1 MKNLFEIY
9 NKNIMNNEIW
19 KQVVVDDIEC
29 EYEISN
35 QGNLRH
41 SKTLE
46 PRTFSKHRGCYTCKI
61 KIGTELKMVR
71 IARLVALHFLDN
83 NENLRF
89 IKHINDNVYDNR
101 VENLKW
107 SETSLNDG
115 PFIKKPPTLKVHP
128 IEDLEGEVWK
138 TLILDGNEWNY
149 EVSTLGRVRVK
160 NTKRVNSLSKRGGYL
175 GTSLQY
181 GQKRSAYLVHR
192 LVAFTFIPNDDT
204 TKTCVNH
211 KNHNPIDNRVENL
224 EWISISDNNKHSY
237 TRPDRKSVKKTVIRY
252 DLDGTNPKR
261 YERVNDTREEFGS
274 HVSACLNGKV
284 KTAYGYIWKYESE
297 QPNKVSIDSLD
308 LSNYKVV
315 DNHKNFLI
323 SNDGKVYN
331 TTRQSFLTPRK
342 SGGYMGVVLD
352 KKGYT
357 IHGLVARHFIP
368 NDDVQKN
375 LVNHKDGD
383 KMNNCVENLEWV
395 TQSENVQHAFDTNLR
410 ADNKSVAQYT
420 LDNVLVATHNS
431 CNDAS
436 RALKLDKDVGSQIG
450 RSCKKSG
457 LYRGFIW
464 KFV

>member
-1 MKNLFEIY
+1 MDI
-9 NKNIMNNEIW
+9 EIW
-19 KQVVVDDIEC
+19 KQVIIDNIEC
-29 EYEISN
+29 DYEISN

-41 SKTLE
+41 NKTLE
-46 PRTFSKHRGCYTCKI
+46 PRAFSKHRGCYTCKI
-61 KIGTELKMVR
+61 KVGKELKLVR
-71 IARLVALHFLDN
+71 IARLVAEYFLTN
-83 NENLRF
+83 EENLRF
-89 IKHINDNVYDNR
+89 IKHINGNVYDNR

-138 TLILDGNEWNY
+138 TLVIDGNEWNY
-149 EVSTLGRVRVK
+149 EVSNLGRVRSK
-160 NTKRVNSLSKRGGYL
+160 GTNKILSLSKRGDYL
-175 GTSLQY
+175 GISLQHE
-181 GQKRSAYLVHR
+181 QKRYTHLVHR
-192 LVAFTFIPNDDT
+192 LVALTFIPNDATT

-224 EWISISDNNKHSY
+224 EWISISDNVKHSY
-237 TRPDRKSVKKTVIRY
+237 TRPERKSVRKAIIRY
-252 DLDGTNPKR
+252 NLDGTNPKR

-284 KTAYGYIWKYESE
+284 NTAYGYIWKYESE

-331 TTRQSFLTPRK
+331 TTRQSFLTARK
-342 SGGYMGVVLD
+342 PGISSYMSVVLD
-352 KKGYT
+352 KKNYY
-357 IHGLVARHFIP
+357 IHVLIAKHFIP
-368 NDDVQKN
+368 NNDVEKTV
-375 LVNHKDGD
+375 VNHKDGD

-395 TQSENVQHAFDTNLR
+395 TQSENMQHAYDTNLKTN
-410 ADNKSVAQYT
+410 NKSVAQYT

-431 CNDAS
+431 CSDAS
-436 RALKLDKDVGSQIG
+436 RALNTGKDVGSQIS
-450 RSCKKSG
+450 RSCSKSG
-457 LYRGFIW
+457 LYRGYNW